1 MILRSLASNIL
12 YIGGIC
18 VNKKIIKR
26 INSFKYAIEGIKATF
41 KSQINMKIHVT
52 VMLLVIIAGII
63 LKLNS
68 SKWKICIILFSL
80 VLSGELFNTAIEA
93 IVDMVMPEF
102 HPKAKLAKDAA
113 AGGVLVLAIGAVII
127 GLMIFIPEIIKLV

>member
-41 KSQINMKIHVT
+41 KSQTNMKIHVT

-63 LKLNS
+63 LKLDS

-80 VLSGELFNTAIEA
+80 ALAGELFNTAIEA

-113 AGGVLVLAIGAVII
+113 AGGVLVLAIGAAII
-127 GLMIFIPEIIKLV
+127 GLMIFMPEIMKLF